1 MSERLGGNGSNDDEN
16 DAGGD
21 GSYRYD
27 VLSAYVMCPQ
37 ISKNEQKP
45 WAPKYDYASGGGYS
59 SNSGSVRFM
68 HRHHHHHHLHHHH
81 QLCINLFG
89 SSIFSTENAKRFADS
104 LSLVVV
110 ADEVGDAFAQ
120 VVAESGTERVDDDDD
135 VGADVV
141 EIDDGFAWR
150 VAM

>member
-1 MSERLGGNGSNDDEN
+1 MFIVVRFSNAIMSERLGGNGSNDDEN

-45 WAPKYDYASGGGYS
+45 WAPKYDYASGDEYS
-59 SNSGSVRFM
+59 SNSGTVRFM
-68 HRHHHHHHLHHHH
+68 HRHHHHHHHHHH
-81 QLCINLFG
+81 QV
-89 SSIFSTENAKRFADS
+89 IFSTENAKRFADS

-120 VVAESGTERVDDDDD
+120 VVAESGTERVKST
-135 VGADVV
+135 GQTCKKKH
-141 EIDDGFAWR
+141 ITIF
-150 VAM
+150 